1 MTRAPVRS
9 NEQLKQTIRNH
20 LRHAFGEGLDDD
32 AQTEYAARMMG
43 REYLPLI
50 GQVHARLKPTEPN

>member
-1 MTRAPVRS
+1 MTVRS
-9 NEQLKQTIRNH
+9 TAQIKQSIERH

-32 AQTEYAARMMG
+32 AQIEYAARMMG

-50 GQVHARLKPTEPN
+50 GQVFARLKPTDPI